1 MYNRKK
7 GISMEKI
14 TFYSEDG
21 EEVLFEIIDSAII
34 DSNKYILVAN
44 EDEEAVILKEIM
56 DTEENL
62 TYAIVEDD
70 VEFQKVA
77 LHLMENDD
85 YELEI
90 N

>member
-1 MYNRKK
+1 
-7 GISMEKI
+7 MEKI